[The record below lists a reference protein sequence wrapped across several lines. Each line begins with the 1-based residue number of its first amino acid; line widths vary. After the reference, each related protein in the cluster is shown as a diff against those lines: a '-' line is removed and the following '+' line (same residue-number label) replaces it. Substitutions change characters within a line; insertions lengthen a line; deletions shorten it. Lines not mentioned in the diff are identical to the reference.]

1 VELRNHKV
9 LKLRVG
15 IKYCGGCNPAYDRVA
30 IVNHIMQSLQEE
42 IEIIRPESE
51 DVDLIL
57 SVNGCSTAC
66 ADLKPF
72 EGLEIHTITSM
83 EDSNKFIKAIRRN

>member
-1 VELRNHKV
+1 

-15 IKYCGGCNPAYDRVA
+15 IKYCGGCNPEYDRIG
-30 IVNHIMQSLQEE
+30 IVDHIKQSLQDK
-42 IEIIRPESE
+42 IKIVRSESE

-66 ADLKPF
+66 ADLKSF
-72 EGLEIHTITSM
+72 EGLKIHTITSM
-83 EDSNKFIKAIRRN
+83 EDSDKFIRAIRRN

>member
-1 VELRNHKV
+1 

-15 IKYCGGCNPAYDRVA
+15 IKYCGGCNPEYDRVA
-30 IVNHIMQSLQEE
+30 IVNHIMQSLQDK
-42 IEIIRPESE
+42 IEIVRPESE

-66 ADLKPF
+66 ADLNPF
-72 EGLEIHTITSM
+72 LGCEIYALICR
-83 EDSNKFIKAIRRN
+83 EDADKFVQDIKMRAIG

>member
-1 VELRNHKV
+1 

-15 IKYCGGCNPAYDRVA
+15 LKYCGGCNPEYDRVA
-30 IVNHIMQSLQEE
+30 ILDHIKQSLQDK
-42 IEIIRPESE
+42 IEIVRPESE

-72 EGLEIHTITSM
+72 EGLEIHTISSI
-83 EDSNKFIKAIRRN
+83 EDSNKFIKAIKGN

>member
-1 VELRNHKV
+1 M
-9 LKLRVG
+9 KLRVG
-15 IKYCGGCNPAYDRVA
+15 IKYCGGCNPEYDRIEV
-30 IVNHIMQSLQEE
+30 VDHIKKSLQDK
-42 IEIIRPESE
+42 IEIVRPESE

-72 EGLEIHTITSM
+72 EDLKIYTITSLK
-83 EDSNKFIKAIRRN
+83 DSNKFIKIIRGG

>member
-1 VELRNHKV
+1 

-15 IKYCGGCNPAYDRVA
+15 IKYCGGCNPEYDRVA
-30 IVNHIMQSLQEE
+30 IVNHIMQGLQDK
-42 IEIIRPESE
+42 IEIVRPESE

-66 ADLKPF
+66 ADLKSF
-72 EGLEIHTITSM
+72 EGLKIHTITSM
-83 EDSNKFIKAIRRN
+83 EDSNKFIQLIRRN

>member
-1 VELRNHKV
+1 M
-9 LKLRVG
+9 KLRVG
-15 IKYCGGCNPAYDRVA
+15 IKYCGGCNPEYDRVA
-30 IVNHIMQSLQEE
+30 ILDHIKQSLQDE
-42 IEIIRPESE
+42 IETVRPESE

-72 EGLEIHTITSM
+72 ENLKIHKITSV
-83 EDSNKFIKAIRRN
+83 EGSNTFIKKIKSG

>member
-1 VELRNHKV
+1 MGLRNHKV

-15 IKYCGGCNPAYDRVA
+15 IKYCGGCNPEYDRVA
-30 IVNHIMQSLQEE
+30 IVEHIRQSLKDK
-42 IEIIRPESE
+42 IEIVGAESE

-66 ADLKPF
+66 ADLKSF
-72 EGLEIHTITSM
+72 ENLKIHTITSM
-83 EDSNKFIKAIRRN
+83 EDSNKFIKRTRRN

>member
-1 VELRNHKV
+1 

-15 IKYCGGCNPAYDRVA
+15 IKYCGGCNPEYDRIA
-30 IVNHIMQSLQEE
+30 IVDHIKKSLQDE
-42 IEIIRPESE
+42 IEIVRTESE

-57 SVNGCSTAC
+57 AVNGCSTAC

-72 EGLEIHTITSM
+72 EGLKIHTITNM
-83 EDSNKFIKAIRRN
+83 EDSDKFIKAIRRN